1 MWCITKV
8 FFIFMKYT
16 DDINIFKLNKDFTA
30 EIDITGTFGHIYHYP
45 QRMNGC
51 LFILCLRGECDITI
65 HLSEHKIQ
73 KNDIVTILPETF
85 VHVHRQS
92 PDCRLYLAGFNKE
105 LLNGINFFNST
116 KNYLSALIDTPVTPL
131 RPETSELFQD
141 YFMLLIKMKH
151 IEAKPNKDLLS
162 SMLLTIL
169 HGVGNIHQNTNVTT
183 RAFNRGEEIVKR
195 LVQYIIKHYTQER
208 SVAFYADL
216 LHISPQHLSTT
227 VNKITGKTVTDIIAK
242 LVITDAEAKLKSTDF
257 TIQEIAYSLNFP
269 DISFFGKYFKRY
281 TGMSPKQYRENVE

>member
-1 MWCITKV
+1 
-8 FFIFMKYT
+8 MKYI
-16 DDINIFKLNKDFTA
+16 DDINLFKSNKDFVA
-30 EIDITGTFGHIYHYP
+30 EIDMTGSLGRIYHYP
-45 QRMNGC
+45 QRMEGC
-51 LFILCLRGECDITI
+51 LFLLCLRGECDITI

-92 PDCRLYLAGFNKE
+92 PDCRLYLIGFNKE
-105 LLNGINFFNST
+105 LLNGINLFNST
-116 KNYLSALIDTPVTPL
+116 MNYLSALIDTPIIPL
-131 RPETSELFQD
+131 RPEITELFQD
-141 YFMLLIKMKH
+141 YFRLLIKMKRMG
-151 IEAKPNKDLLS
+151 AKPNKELIS
-162 SMLLTIL
+162 TMLLTIL
-169 HGVGNIHQNTNVTT
+169 HGVGSIHQNTNVTT
-183 RAFNRGEEIVKR
+183 RTFNRGGEIVKR
-195 LVQYIIKHYTQER
+195 LVQYIIKHYTKER

-281 TGMSPKQYRENVE
+281 TGMSPKQYREST

>member
-1 MWCITKV
+1 M
-8 FFIFMKYT
+8 
-16 DDINIFKLNKDFTA
+16 
-30 EIDITGTFGHIYHYP
+30 
-45 QRMNGC
+45 
-51 LFILCLRGECDITI
+51 
-65 HLSEHKIQ
+65 
-73 KNDIVTILPETF
+73 
-85 VHVHRQS
+85 
-92 PDCRLYLAGFNKE
+92 
-105 LLNGINFFNST
+105 LNGINFFNST

-242 LVITDAEAKLKSTDF
+242 LVITDAEAKLKSTDL

>member
-1 MWCITKV
+1 M
-8 FFIFMKYT
+8 
-16 DDINIFKLNKDFTA
+16 
-30 EIDITGTFGHIYHYP
+30 TGSLGRIYHYP

-51 LFILCLRGECDITI
+51 LFLLCLRGECDITI
-65 HLSEHKIQ
+65 HLSEYKIQ

-92 PDCRLYLAGFNKE
+92 PDCRLYMVGFNKE

-116 KNYLSALIDTPVTPL
+116 MNYLSALIDTPIIPL
-131 RPETSELFQD
+131 RPEITELFQD
-141 YFMLLIKMKH
+141 YFMLLIKMKR
-151 IEAKPNKDLLS
+151 IGSKPNKDLISTIFLS
-162 SMLLTIL
+162 IL
-169 HGVGNIHQNTNVTT
+169 HGVGSIHQNTSVAT
-183 RAFNRGEEIVKR
+183 RTFNRGEEIVKR
-195 LVQYIIKHYTQER
+195 LVQYIIKHYTKER

-227 VNKITGKTVTDIIAK
+227 VNKVTGKTVTDIIAK
-242 LVITDAEAKLKSTDF
+242 LVITDAEAKLKSTDL

-281 TGMSPKQYRENVE
+281 TGMSPKQYRENG